1 MRCSGPSV
9 RGTTPQRQQRKSVGS
24 VTRLARTSRPVT
36 ERQWGVNTPV
46 CRMIDAFRAVGVSA
60 VLSSGQRCTGQE
72 CLVRCGGVRLN
83 RRLDGAVSGVAA
95 IAGPLVVTVRRA
107 SLAAI
112 GNNVAVRQ
120 APHARHRTPE
130 VRASPRQSGIR
141 WRATAPSPRDPAVS
155 FAPRPHSESRPR
167 CQH

>member
-60 VLSSGQRCTGQE
+60 VLSSGQRCTAK
-72 CLVRCGGVRLN
+72 N
-83 RRLDGAVSGVAA
+83 ASYAVAASGSTAGWMVLCRVAA
-95 IAGPLVVTVRRA
+95 IAGPLVVTMRRA